1 LKIFKFR
8 KYDNHRVRPDFLIA
22 NIKAS
27 ILWLVL
33 IAYMFSLSAC
43 SKKCDCEEKE
53 SALPSVKTSAI
64 DGKEMAL
71 IPAGEFIMGTDK
83 IDEENTHR
91 KIGAVKPLYLDQHPM
106 RRIDLDAFY
115 IDKYEV
121 TNEEYERFLNLS
133 GYDEVPGHWENGT
146 YADGTEKYPITH
158 VTWREAFTY
167 ALWANKK
174 LPTEAQ
180 WEKAARGTDGRIF
193 PWGNNYQKGKSNIDI
208 DGVRA
213 LAKVGSYSGDSSPYE
228 VYDMAGNVMEWTMDW
243 YLPYPGNTYKNPRFG
258 RLLKVLR
265 GNAFQKAGHYFLDA
279 YRYSFFRTEA
289 DPNDYFENVGFRC
302 VTEVVSRK

>member
-1 LKIFKFR
+1 
-8 KYDNHRVRPDFLIA
+8 
-22 NIKAS
+22 
-27 ILWLVL
+27 
-33 IAYMFSLSAC
+33 MFSLSAC
-43 SKKCDCEEKE
+43 SSKCDCEEKE
-53 SALPSVKTSAI
+53 SGLPSVKTSAV
-64 DGKEMAL
+64 DGKEMVL

-106 RRIDLDAFY
+106 RIIDLDAFY

-302 VTEVVSRK
+302 VTEVVSLK